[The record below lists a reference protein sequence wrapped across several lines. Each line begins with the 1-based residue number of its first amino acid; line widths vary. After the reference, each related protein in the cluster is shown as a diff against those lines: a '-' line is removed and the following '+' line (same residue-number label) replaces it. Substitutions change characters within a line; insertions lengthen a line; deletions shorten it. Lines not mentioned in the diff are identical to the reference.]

1 MAASG
6 DERVCLDYEYLYH
19 PDLLKNKVAFIT
31 GGGSGICFTI
41 AEIFMR
47 HNCDTVIASRKLEK
61 LVKSADILEKATG
74 KQCLPIQA
82 DVRKPH
88 EIQNAVDKS
97 LQKFGK
103 IDIVINGA
111 AGNFLCLASNMSF
124 HAFQTIQE
132 IDTMGTFNVS
142 KVVYE
147 KYMRDHGGVILNIT
161 ATQHYRGVPLQCH
174 VGAAKSAIE
183 ALTKHL
189 AVEWGP
195 NGIRVLCI
203 APGPVS
209 NSEGYRRLVSPEIS
223 EAMLSEHIPIGQI
236 ATRSDIANIAVFLVS
251 KAAGLLT
258 GVTVV
263 ADGGHWMGS
272 LKSWTDQIMLAKKS
286 AKL

>member
-6 DERVCLDYEYLYH
+6 DEPVCLDYEYLYH

-61 LVKSADILEKATG
+61 LVKSAEILEKATG

-88 EIQNAVDKS
+88 EIQNAVDKA

-111 AGNFLCLASNMSF
+111 AGNFLCLASDMSF

-147 KYMRDHGGVILNIT
+147 KYMKDHGGVILNIT
-161 ATQHYRGVPLQCH
+161 ATQHYRGVPMQCH

-195 NGIRVLCI
+195 NGVRVLCL

-223 EAMLSEHIPIGQI
+223 EAVLREHVPIGQI

-251 KAAGLLT
+251 KAAELLT

-263 ADGGHWMGS
+263 ADGGQWMGS
-272 LKSWTDQIMLAKKS
+272 LKSWTNQIMLTKKP